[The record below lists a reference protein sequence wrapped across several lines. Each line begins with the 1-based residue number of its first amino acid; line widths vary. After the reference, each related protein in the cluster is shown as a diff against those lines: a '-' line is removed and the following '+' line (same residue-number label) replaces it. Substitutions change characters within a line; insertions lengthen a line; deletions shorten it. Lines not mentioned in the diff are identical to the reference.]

1 MSDDLYVGRE
11 QSFVKHLILRN
22 YLQRFA
28 QIIGQRW
35 PSITYVDCFAGP
47 WQSKSDDLSDTSF
60 GIAVSELRKARLS
73 LSQTFQRNVKIRA
86 FFLEEDKEAYER
98 LNAFAKQQFD
108 MEIMTLNL
116 RLEDAVS
123 EIVDFIKSEN
133 DTFPFILIDPKGW
146 SGFDIEVIK
155 PLLKLRPGEVL
166 VNFMIEHIRR
176 FVEWD
181 KETNKNSFVRLFGS
195 ESFLAKIYGLQ
206 PSERDDVIAQTY
218 LETLKSV
225 GEFEFGSMA
234 LVLHPE
240 HDRRFFYLPYV
251 TRNPKGIEVFKDA
264 EQRTMPAME
273 QLRARASQRIRVT
286 RTSQRELFGTDDS
299 PNSTYFEDLRVR
311 YLTAARDSLYDR
323 LQVSKRLRYDDA
335 WSHALQWPMVW
346 DSDLK
351 TWISE
356 WSKDGVLGIE
366 GLKPRERVPK
376 LGAGHYLCLR
386 DSE

>member
-1 MSDDLYVGRE
+1 M
-11 QSFVKHLILRN
+11 
-22 YLQRFA
+22 
-28 QIIGQRW
+28 
-35 PSITYVDCFAGP
+35 
-47 WQSKSDDLSDTSF
+47 
-60 GIAVSELRKARLS
+60 
-73 LSQTFQRNVKIRA
+73 KIRV
-86 FFLEEDKEAYER
+86 FLLEVDKEAYER
-98 LNAFAKQQFD
+98 LHAFVKQQSD

-123 EIVDFIKSEN
+123 EIVRFIKSEN

-166 VNFMIEHIRR
+166 VNFMIEHIGR

-181 KETNKNSFVRLFGS
+181 RETNRNSFVRLFRS
-195 ESFLAKIYGLQ
+195 ESYLAKIVGLR

-225 GEFEFGSMA
+225 GGFEFGSMA
-234 LVLHPE
+234 VVLHPE
-240 HDRRFFYLPYV
+240 HDRHFFYLPYV

-264 EQRTMPAME
+264 EQRTMPAKE
-273 QLRARASQRIRVT
+273 QLRLRASQRSRIT

-299 PNSTYFEDLRVR
+299 PNSTCFEELTVR
-311 YLTAARDSLYDR
+311 YLTAARDALHEK
-323 LQVSKRLRYDDA
+323 LQVSKRLRYEDA

-351 TWISE
+351 AWISE
-356 WSKDGVLGIE
+356 WSKDGVLEIE

-376 LGAGHYLCLR
+376 LGAGHYLCIR
-386 DSE
+386 ESE